1 MNTVFDEPSAHNV
14 SHMEAKLHVGDETY
28 CALRLRL
35 TGESRF
41 TGPCGGDFVIFGLSE
56 MREKFRTVA
65 DAINGVFG
73 VKTDENG
80 EIIEE
85 KVA

>member
-1 MNTVFDEPSAHNV
+1 
-14 SHMEAKLHVGDETY
+14 
-28 CALRLRL
+28 
-35 TGESRF
+35 
-41 TGPCGGDFVIFGLSE
+41 VIFGLSE